1 MIRAALLLALLP
13 LIGMASANSPT
24 AKPLF
29 DMAVNYSGMK
39 TVPGCYKGD
48 QATALYKRCYNAKTV
63 YDKALAR
70 AKAEGKPLMIVWGFD
85 ECSACRYFESKE
97 MNASNPWTTERFG
110 RFALSD
116 SQKASLSNNGS
127 DLEILLL
134 RINSRTKSGT
144 KLSKDLGIYDEARKR
159 GGRRVWSP
167 FITMTNPTT
176 GEWATQ
182 GSMLPNQQPCN
193 RWDEYAMS
201 LEDLGYIPEDESYVR
216 RIC

>member
-13 LIGMASANSPT
+13 LIGMASANTPT

-29 DMAVNYSGMK
+29 DMAVNYSGVK

-48 QATALYKRCYNAKTV
+48 QA
-63 YDKALAR
+63 KALAR

-201 LEDLGYIPEDESYVR
+201 LEDLGYIPEDESYAR